1 MKNLLQEIHERS
13 LWQVLG
19 IYLAGSWVVLQVVDT
34 LNSTLGIPEWV
45 IRATFVLLA
54 IGLPIV
60 IATAFVQ
67 RGWGGQGEGAAA
79 EPSAVSSRRRVL
91 SWRNA
96 ILGGIGAFAV
106 LGLGT
111 AAWLGMRAAGIGPAG
126 TLVARGVLDERDV
139 ILLADFEN
147 STNDPTLADVVT
159 EALRVDLS
167 QSTAVRLA
175 DPGFVASALE
185 RMQRPEGSPLTEDLA
200 HEIARRE
207 GVKALV
213 TGDVARAGAGYVLTA
228 SLVASDGGEILLSG
242 RESARD
248 STRLLDAID
257 ALSKHIRERVGDPL
271 ALLAAAP
278 PLAQVTTSNLA
289 ALRAYTQAARLPR
302 ADAQRRLA
310 LFAEAVA
317 LDTTF
322 ASAWNGLGIELSN
335 YGVEPGRAMDART
348 RAFELRDR
356 LTERERNAV
365 ASIYYLGVLNEPRQ
379 AVPFLES
386 MIEADS
392 TDAPAFN
399 NLGEA
404 YRNLGELETAL
415 DLYHRAVA
423 VDTQTNA
430 DAGAIA
436 IPLMNIAQVSAT
448 LGEVG
453 GALSAAD
460 LLEVYAPGI
469 WAPWHRS
476 GAAAVSRDY
485 EAAEREVG
493 LARDQVTGSPFL
505 LAQTTQWLAMTV
517 GIQGRLVESVQ
528 LWSDAA
534 GTAEQNASPVEAL
547 RNLVAAEVTAKRTR
561 GDIDRAGIDAAL
573 EKYPLADMDPIVR
586 PYLDIAEGY
595 LLIGFPE
602 EARAFLAEFEASTPT
617 DFQHGLR
624 HQKHRIV
631 GEIARLEGRYDDAI
645 KEFRQSAS
653 RPQELE
659 PMVLLA
665 RGFDSAGRPDSA
677 LVHYRQFLGSSHWQ
691 SVIPHTQYL
700 AAALERAAELEYEAG
715 NLREAAAYLAEF
727 VNLWADADVDLQ
739 PRVTAAQTRLQEIID
754 EIG

>member
-67 RGWGGQGEGAAA
+67 RGWGGSGEPAAV
-79 EPSAVSSRRRVL
+79 EPSAVGGRRWVL
-91 SWRNA
+91 SWRNVL
-96 ILGGIGAFAV
+96 LGGIGAFAL
-106 LGLGT
+106 LGVGT
-111 AAWLGMRAAGIGPAG
+111 AAWVGMRVAGIGPAG
-126 TLVARGVLDERDV
+126 TLVARGVLDERD
-139 ILLADFEN
+139 IIILADFEN
-147 STNDPTLADVVT
+147 STNDPTLGDVVT

-167 QSTAVRLA
+167 QSTAVRLV

-185 RMQRPEGSPLTEDLA
+185 RMQRPEGSAITEDLA
-200 HEIARRE
+200 REIARRE

-213 TGDVARAGAGYVLTA
+213 TGDVARAGGGYVLTA

-271 ALLAAAP
+271 ASLAAAP

-289 ALRAYTQAARLPR
+289 ALRAYTRGSRLPR

-322 ASAWNGLGIELSN
+322 AAAWNGLGIELAN
-335 YGVEPGRAMDART
+335 YGVEPGRAMAART

-356 LTERERNAV
+356 LTARERNAA
-365 ASIYYLGVLNEPRQ
+365 ASMYYMGVLNEPRQ

-392 TDAPAFN
+392 TNAAALN

-404 YRNLGELETAL
+404 YRDLGELEVAL
-415 DLYHRAVA
+415 DMYHQAVA
-423 VDTQTNA
+423 LDTQVLA
-430 DAGAIA
+430 RGIA
-436 IPLMNIAQVSAT
+436 IPLMNIAQVNAT
-448 LGEVG
+448 LGDTDGV
-453 GALSAAD
+453 LAAAE
-460 LLEVYAPGI
+460 LLDVYAAPV
-469 WAPWHRS
+469 WAPWHRAM
-476 GAAAVSRDY
+476 AAEAARDY
-485 EAAEREVG
+485 RTAEREVS
-493 LARDQVTGSPFL
+493 LARDHVTGSPFL
-505 LAQTTQWLAMTV
+505 LAQTTQVIAGAV
-517 GIQGRLVESVQ
+517 GIQGRLVESVA
-528 LWSDAA
+528 LWSEAA
-534 GTAEQNASPVEAL
+534 ATAEQNASPVEAL
-547 RNLVAAEVTAKRTR
+547 RNLVAAEVTAKKTR
-561 GDIDRAGIDAAL
+561 GDVDRSGLDDAL
-573 EKYPLADMDPIVR
+573 EKYPLVDMDPIVR
-586 PYLDIAEGY
+586 PYLDIAEAY
-595 LLIGFPE
+595 LMIGFPE
-602 EARAFLAEFEASTPT
+602 EARAFLAEFEASTPPN
-617 DFQHGLR
+617 FQHGLR
-624 HQKHRIV
+624 HQRHRIV
-631 GEIARLEGRYDDAI
+631 GELARLEGRHDDAI
-645 KEFRQSAS
+645 AEFRQSAS

-665 RGFDSAGRPDSA
+665 RAFDSAGRPDSA
-677 LVHYRQFLGSSHWQ
+677 LVHYRRFLGSSHWL
-691 SVIPHTQYL
+691 SVIPHAQYL
-700 AAALERAAELEYEAG
+700 AGALERAAELEYEAG

-727 VNLWADADVDLQ
+727 VNLWADADADLQ
-739 PRVTAAQTRLQEIID
+739 PRVTTAQARLQVIID